1 MKLMSGFW
9 PGATFGVA
17 NGLLIGLCYM
27 EYYREEIF
35 SRHTQDFIDNMG
47 PAILAAIVTVISA
60 ILATSGVAFNI
71 RNQNRIEYQRTE
83 RRLRAARSAFPMALS
98 ELSSICKLHLL
109 QIRYR
114 GRYETSESMIM
125 SDATQETIRT
135 IIENSDDIIQQ
146 ELSKF
151 MSCYQIAVS
160 RFNSFIVSHPEPE
173 DDEDIDLY
181 EVNLIVSWVSLSA
194 LVACYF
200 DYGRGSDFELDPEKT
215 LSAFK
220 SELLQYSYSLGGE
233 PGIVIQHPMHDALD
247 RYLHFDSVE
256 GCGFLDPNYFKK

>member
-9 PGATFGVA
+9 SGMTFGLA

-47 PAILAAIVTVISA
+47 PALLAAIATVISA

-71 RNQNRIEYQRTE
+71 KNQNRIEYQRTE

-98 ELSSICKLHLL
+98 ELGNICKLHLL
-109 QIRYR
+109 QIKHR
-114 GRYETSESMIM
+114 GKYDTSESMTINKA
-125 SDATQETIRT
+125 SQETIRT

-151 MSCYQIAVS
+151 LAYYQIAVS
-160 RFNSFIVSHPEPE
+160 RFNSFAANPPEPE
-173 DDEDIDLY
+173 YDGYIDTS
-181 EVNLIVSWVSLSA
+181 EVELIVSWASLSA
-194 LVACYF
+194 LIACYF
-200 DYGRGSDFELDPEKT
+200 DYGRGAEFELDFKKA
-215 LSAFK
+215 LDAFK
-220 SELLQYSYSLGGE
+220 SELWAYSHDLEDGMVTKLPIY
-233 PGIVIQHPMHDALD
+233 DAL
-247 RYLHFDSVE
+247 YGYIHSDSVK
-256 GCGFLDPNYFKK
+256 GCGFLDRDRVKW

>member
-9 PGATFGVA
+9 SGMTFGAA

-47 PAILAAIVTVISA
+47 PALLAAIATVISA

-71 RNQNRIEYQRTE
+71 KNQNRIEYQRTE
-83 RRLRAARSAFPMALS
+83 RRLRAGRSALPMVLS
-98 ELSSICKLHLL
+98 ELGNICKLHLL
-109 QIRYR
+109 QIKHR
-114 GRYETSESMIM
+114 GRYDTSESMTI
-125 SDATQETIRT
+125 SETSQETIRT

-151 MSCYQIAVS
+151 LAYYQIAVS
-160 RFNSFIVSHPEPE
+160 RFNSFIVNSPETE
-173 DDEDIDLY
+173 EGDDTDLY
-181 EVNLIVSWVSLSA
+181 EVDLVVSWASLRA

-200 DYGRGSDFELDPEKT
+200 DYGRGAEFELDFEKA
-215 LSAFK
+215 LIAFK
-220 SELLQYSYSLGGE
+220 SELLQYSHSLE
-233 PGIVIQHPMHDALD
+233 DRPGILIQLPIYDALE
-247 RYLHFDSVE
+247 RYINRDSVE